1 MPLSNLPVDDALENG
16 KPPVQR
22 AMLSKE
28 DRDFVALVS
37 ERLASPQNSIAVS
50 LEDL

>member
-1 MPLSNLPVDDALENG
+1 MPLSNLPIDDTLEIG
-16 KPPVQR
+16 KLPAQR
-22 AMLSKE
+22 GMLSKE

-37 ERLASPQNSIAVS
+37 ERLASPQNSFAVS